1 MNIITKKYITLFFLL
16 VGFTFVVPEVSLAN
30 TVLVNENMVN
40 HQFDDTVGMDAL
52 QEKNDE
58 LNQRVGFYKENL
70 EIELQELAEELN
82 VTIGELE
89 DLKRESPDFD
99 AVIESA
105 LRDKEWADKFSQMD
119 TSDSFVNTNKVEPY
133 TTMGSVGIGMIRQ
146 YLRSGDIHIT
156 PINKNNGVRHGH
168 AVLAYNASYNIE
180 IHGEGTVSSLSPNVG
195 WGDYSAYRL
204 YRAKV
209 SDYSAAKVASYGR
222 NYLLNI
228 PYKGLA
234 SVLNND
240 EVNCVSL
247 GLESV

>member
-1 MNIITKKYITLFFLL
+1 
-16 VGFTFVVPEVSLAN
+16 
-30 TVLVNENMVN
+30 
-40 HQFDDTVGMDAL
+40 
-52 QEKNDE
+52 
-58 LNQRVGFYKENL
+58 
-70 EIELQELAEELN
+70 
-82 VTIGELE
+82 
-89 DLKRESPDFD
+89 
-99 AVIESA
+99 
-105 LRDKEWADKFSQMD
+105 MD

-168 AVLAYNASYNIE
+168 AALAYNALYNIE

-240 EVNCVSL
+240 EVNCASL
-247 GLESV
+247 VWKAFNDSGVLTLGNPGPLPYAPSFQWYHRSSRFQFLPEPSYWLVQLNHGQYC